1 MLYGNVTTP
10 GHPDPENVRIL
21 DTLPVDQI
29 RRMMRVG
36 LAVDREWLAD
46 LSITFGHTKDELR
59 KDVVS
64 YIPADRLEQFVSES
78 GDELDATRF
87 NADSPVQI
95 AELLFTMLGVDG
107 SRLKRTAGGRVST
120 GKKQLETIKTQHPV
134 IAKILQYRQI
144 SKLIG
149 SFCNKL
155 PQLARFHNGG
165 VCKACG
171 LVHHGD
177 HWRIHGQI
185 MTTRTA
191 PGRLAMKAPNL
202 QQIPSR
208 TVEGR
213 EVRKA
218 FIAAPGTKLV
228 SRDLSQSHLRILA
241 HLAHE
246 ETMRSIFL
254 AKGDIHKA
262 TARRAFGIPADQEPD
277 KLTQRDPSK
286 TAIFLTIYGGGGS
299 TLYDTL
305 VTNFALAGAP
315 QPEWLTLPWCE
326 RFIETQFEIY
336 PGMRAYFELQHYR
349 AQRYGF
355 VWCPFGRVRLVPEV
369 WSCHERI
376 KQAGLRQA
384 GNHPI
389 IAMESGI
396 YKVAQARVERRLIEF
411 RDQGIHAEAVLPV
424 HDELIAEVDED
435 WVDEVGDTMGWEME
449 ESLRDIDSGEMLTT
463 VPTVSEGHAMF
474 RWTKD

>member
-1 MLYGNVTTP
+1 MLFGNVNTP
-10 GHPDPENVRIL
+10 GHPDPLNVRIL

-46 LSITFGHTKDELR
+46 LSITLGHTKDELR

-78 GDELDATRF
+78 GDDPDGTNF
-87 NADSPVQI
+87 NVDSPVQV
-95 AELLFTMLGVDG
+95 AELLFSMLGVDG
-107 SRLKRTAGGRVST
+107 SRLKRTSTGKVST
-120 GKKQLETIKTQHPV
+120 GKKQLETIKTQHPA
-134 IAKILQYRQI
+134 IAKILQYRET

-155 PQLARFHNGG
+155 PNLARFHNGG
-165 VCKACG
+165 MCKACG
-171 LVHHGD
+171 LKHLGD

-208 TVEGR
+208 TKAGR

-218 FIAAPGTKLV
+218 FIPAPGCKLV
-228 SRDLSQSHLRILA
+228 SRDLAGSHLRILA

-246 ETMRSIFL
+246 ETMQRIFRD
-254 AKGDIHKA
+254 KGDIHSN
-262 TARRAFGIPADQEPD
+262 TAKLVFGLGPDEKPD

-286 TAIFLTIYGGGGS
+286 TATFLIIYGGGGS

-305 VTNFALAGAP
+305 VTNFALAGIA
-315 QPEWLTLPWCE
+315 QPDWLTLAWCE
-326 RFIETQFEIY
+326 AFIDKLLDSY
-336 PGMRAYFELQHYR
+336 PGMRAYFDLQDYR

-355 VWCPFGRVRLVPEV
+355 VWCPFGRVRIIPEV

-396 YKVAQARVERRLIEF
+396 YKVAQARVERRMIEF
-411 RDQGIHAEAVLPV
+411 RSQGIHAEAVLPV

-435 WVDEVGDTMGWEME
+435 WVEEVGDTMGFEME
-449 ESLRDIDSGEMLTT
+449 ESLRDVDTGEMMTT
-463 VPTVSEGHAMF
+463 VPVVSDGCSFH
-474 RWTKD
+474 RWSKG

>member
-10 GHPDPENVRIL
+10 GHPDLDNVRVL

-59 KDVVS
+59 KDIVS
-64 YIPADRLEQFVSES
+64 YIPADKLEQFVSES
-78 GDELDATRF
+78 GDDLDASQF
-87 NADSPVQI
+87 NVESPVQV
-95 AELLFTMLGVDG
+95 ADLLFSMLGVDG
-107 SRLKRTAGGRVST
+107 SRLKRTAGGRVSIR
-120 GKKQLETIKTQHPV
+120 KKQLETIKTQHPV

-165 VCKACG
+165 VCRACG
-171 LVHHGD
+171 LVHKGD

-218 FIAAPGTKLV
+218 FIPAPGCKLV
-228 SRDLSQSHLRILA
+228 SRDLAASHLRILA

-246 ETMRSIFL
+246 QTMMAIL
-254 AKGDIHKA
+254 NAKGDLHNK
-262 TARRAFGIPADQEPD
+262 TARLVFGIPDDQKPD

-286 TAIFLTIYGGGGS
+286 TATFLIIYGGGGA

-305 VTNFALAGAP
+305 VTNFALAGIP
-315 QPEWLTLPWCE
+315 QPDWLTLNWCE
-326 RFIETQFEIY
+326 LFIDKLLDMY
-336 PGMRAYFELQHYR
+336 PGIRTYFELQHYR

-396 YKVAQARVERRLIEF
+396 YKVAQARVERRMNEF
-411 RDQGIHAEAVLPV
+411 RAQGIYAEAVLPV

-435 WVDEVGDTMGWEME
+435 WVDEVGDTMGFEME

-463 VPTVSEGHAMF
+463 VPVVSDGHSMD